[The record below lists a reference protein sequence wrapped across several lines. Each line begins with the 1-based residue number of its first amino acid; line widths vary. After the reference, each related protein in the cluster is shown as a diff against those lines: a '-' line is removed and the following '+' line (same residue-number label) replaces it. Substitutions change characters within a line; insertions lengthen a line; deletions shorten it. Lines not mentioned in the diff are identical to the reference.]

1 MIKTT
6 PIIVKVISEIK
17 HVNGARTIPIITN
30 INPINV
36 KSSIIS
42 LPIQI
47 LKGDVGIF
55 FALLNLLYMII

>member
-17 HVNGARTIPIITN
+17 HVNGAKTIPIMTRI
-30 INPINV
+30 IPINV
-36 KSSIIS
+36 KSSIIF

-47 LKGDVGIF
+47 LI
-55 FALLNLLYMII
+55 